1 MGESP
6 ATCHAEDRDLTLARG
21 CTKLSEIKRL
31 YEFLQ
36 GGSRMIYQG
45 NAVRVER
52 GPEGANE
59 AIATL
64 TFDRKDASINT
75 LSSAVVAELGEA
87 VAAIRAE
94 RSLEGLVIGSAKQAF
109 IVGADITEFHGMFEQ
124 GAQQIQA
131 MLERVHGIFNAI
143 EDLPFPTVTAING
156 LALGGGCE
164 IALTTD
170 FRVMAES
177 AKIGLPETQLGILP
191 GWGGCVRLPRLIGA
205 DNAIEWIAGGTE
217 NRAEAAL
224 EMGVVDGVV
233 PSEQLEAAALDI
245 LARARAGELDHQARR
260 AEKQAPLLLDPI
272 EQMMAF
278 ETAKGYVAGKAG
290 PHYPAPLE
298 AIRVIQ
304 KGAGESRARAQ
315 AIETTAFAKLAL
327 GEVAF
332 NLVGLFMNDQQVKK
346 KVSRYAKQARPVKQ
360 AAVLGAGIM
369 GGGIAYQSASK
380 GTPILMK
387 DIQEEAIELGLKEAR
402 KLFTKQV
409 ERGKLSTEQ
418 MVERLTKLRPTLAY
432 GDFGHV
438 DMVIEAVV
446 ENPKVKAAVLA
457 EVEDQVGEETILA
470 SNTSTIS
477 ITRLASNLK
486 RPENFCGMH
495 FFNPVHRMPLVEVV
509 RGEKT
514 TDAAV
519 ATSVA
524 YARAMG
530 KTPVVVNDCPGFLV
544 NRVLFPYFGGFS
556 QLLAQGADFQR
567 IDKVME
573 AFGWPMGPA
582 YLLDVVGMDIA
593 QHAGEVMAEGFPERM
608 AGMAGDRGNNQGKSV
623 IQVMVEHDRLGQK
636 NAKGFYAY
644 QEDRKGKPRKVT
656 DEAAIA
662 LVEGLVKERRDFSDE
677 EIVARMMVPLCLETV
692 RCLEDDIVGSP
703 AEADMALIYG
713 IGFPPFRGGALRYI
727 ESMGVEVFVSQA
739 ERLAEELGPL
749 YAPTEKLRQMAASG
763 ETFYTREAQDAGKA
777 QG

>member
-1 MGESP
+1 
-6 ATCHAEDRDLTLARG
+6 
-21 CTKLSEIKRL
+21 
-31 YEFLQ
+31 
-36 GGSRMIYQG
+36 MIYQG

-290 PHYPAPLE
+290 PHYLAPLE

>member
-1 MGESP
+1 
-6 ATCHAEDRDLTLARG
+6 
-21 CTKLSEIKRL
+21 
-31 YEFLQ
+31 
-36 GGSRMIYQG
+36 MIYQG
-45 NAVRVER
+45 NAITVAR
-52 GPEGANE
+52 GPEDGGD

-64 TFDRKDASINT
+64 TFDLKGESINK

-87 VAAIRAE
+87 VAALRAE
-94 RSLEGLVIGSAKQAF
+94 KGLEGLVIGSAKEAF

-124 GAQQIQA
+124 GAEQLEG

-164 IALTTD
+164 ITLTTD

-177 AKIGLPETQLGILP
+177 AKIGLPETKLGILP
-191 GWGGCVRLPRLIGA
+191 GWGGCVRLPRVIGA

-224 EMGVVDGVV
+224 SMGAVDAVV
-233 PSEQLEAAALDI
+233 PGEQLQAAALDI
-245 LARARAGELDHQARR
+245 LARAHRGELDYQARR
-260 AEKQAPLLLDPI
+260 AEKSAPLTLGPI
-272 EQMMAF
+272 EQMMTF
-278 ETAKGYVAGKAG
+278 ETAKGYVKGKAG
-290 PHYPAPLE
+290 PHYPAPVE
-298 AIRVIQ
+298 AIKVIQ

-315 AIETTAFAKLAL
+315 AIEAKAFAKLAL
-327 GEVAF
+327 SEVAF
-332 NLVGLFMNDQQVKK
+332 NLVGLFMNDQVVKK
-346 KVSRYAKQARPVKQ
+346 KGSQYEKQARPVQQ

-387 DIQEEAIELGLKEAR
+387 DIKEEAIELGLKEAR
-402 KLFTKQV
+402 KLFAKQV
-409 ERGKLSTEQ
+409 ERGKLSTGQ
-418 MVERLTKLRPTLAY
+418 MAEKLSNIRPTLSY

-438 DMVIEAVV
+438 DLVVEAVV
-446 ENPKVKAAVLA
+446 ENPKVKDAVLT
-457 EVEDQVGEETILA
+457 EVEGQVGEETILT

-477 ITRLASNLK
+477 ITRLAENLK

-495 FFNPVHRMPLVEVV
+495 FFNPVHRMPLVEVI

-514 TDAAV
+514 GDAAV
-519 ATSVA
+519 AATVA

-530 KTPVVVNDCPGFLV
+530 KTPIVVNDCPGFLV

-556 QLLAQGADFQR
+556 QLVEQGADFQQ

-573 AFGWPMGPA
+573 KFGWPMGPA
-582 YLLDVVGMDIA
+582 YLLDVVGMDTA
-593 QHAGEVMAEGFPERM
+593 VHAGEVMAEGFPERM
-608 AGMAGDRGNNQGKSV
+608 AGMAGERGDGQGKSA
-623 IQVMVEHDRLGQK
+623 IQVMFENDRLGQK

-644 QEDRKGKPRKVT
+644 EEDRKGKPRKVT

-662 LVEGLVKERRDFSDE
+662 LIKEVARERREFSDE
-677 EIVARMMVPLCLETV
+677 EIIARMMVPLCLETV

-727 ESMGVEVFVSQA
+727 DAMGVDAFVSQA

-749 YAPTEKLRQMAASG
+749 YAPTEKLRQMAAAG
-763 ETFYTREAQDAGKA
+763 ETFYASQA

>member
-1 MGESP
+1 
-6 ATCHAEDRDLTLARG
+6 
-21 CTKLSEIKRL
+21 
-31 YEFLQ
+31 
-36 GGSRMIYQG
+36 MIYQG
-45 NAVRVER
+45 NAITVAR
-52 GPEGANE
+52 GLEGAGD

-64 TFDRKDASINT
+64 TFDLKDESINK

-94 RSLEGLVIGSAKQAF
+94 KGLEGLVIGSAKEAF

-124 GAQQIQA
+124 GAEQIEA

-164 IALTTD
+164 ITLTTD

-177 AKIGLPETQLGILP
+177 AKIGLPETKLGILP

-205 DNAIEWIAGGTE
+205 DNAVEWIAGGTE
-217 NRAEAAL
+217 NRADAAL
-224 EMGVVDGVV
+224 SMGAVDAVV
-233 PSEQLEAAALDI
+233 PGEQLQAAALDI
-245 LARARAGELDHQARR
+245 LARAHRGELDHQARR
-260 AEKQAPLLLDPI
+260 AEKSAPLTLGPI

-290 PHYPAPLE
+290 PHYPAPVE
-298 AIRVIQ
+298 AIKVIQ

-315 AIETTAFAKLAL
+315 AIEAKAFAKLAL
-327 GEVAF
+327 SEVAF
-332 NLVGLFMNDQQVKK
+332 NLVGLFMNDQVVKK
-346 KVSRYAKQARPVKQ
+346 KGSQYEKQARPVKQ

-387 DIQEEAIELGLKEAR
+387 DIKEEAIELGLKEAR
-402 KLFTKQV
+402 KLFAKQA
-409 ERGKLSTEQ
+409 ERGKLSTGQ
-418 MVERLTKLRPTLAY
+418 MAEKLSNIRPTLSY

-438 DMVIEAVV
+438 DLVVEAVV
-446 ENPKVKAAVLA
+446 ENPKVKDAVLT
-457 EVEDQVGEETILA
+457 EVEGLVGEETILT

-477 ITRLASNLK
+477 ITRLAQNLK

-495 FFNPVHRMPLVEVV
+495 FFNPVHRMPLVEVI

-514 TDAAV
+514 GDAAV
-519 ATSVA
+519 AATVA

-530 KTPVVVNDCPGFLV
+530 KTPIVVNDCPGFLV

-556 QLLAQGADFQR
+556 QLVEQGADFQR

-573 AFGWPMGPA
+573 KFGWPMGPA
-582 YLLDVVGMDIA
+582 YLLDVVGMDTA
-593 QHAGEVMAEGFPERM
+593 VHAGEVMAEGFPERM
-608 AGMAGDRGNNQGKSV
+608 AGMAGDRGEGKGKSA
-623 IQVMVEHDRLGQK
+623 IQVMFENDRLGQK

-644 QEDRKGKPRKVT
+644 EEDRKGKPQKVR
-656 DEAAIA
+656 DEAAI
-662 LVEGLVKERRDFSDE
+662 ELVKGVASESREFSDE
-677 EIVARMMVPLCLETV
+677 EIIARMMVPLCLETV
-692 RCLEDDIVGSP
+692 RCLEDGIVGSP

-727 ESMGVEVFVSQA
+727 DAMGVDAFVTQA

-763 ETFYTREAQDAGKA
+763 EKFYASKA